1 MLIIL
6 GMDVIS
12 ITLQYWAALKAE
24 EHTMLSTQNEE
35 ESGFLPPRIWA
46 TEDESIY

>member
-6 GMDVIS
+6 GMDFIS

-35 ESGFLPPRIWA
+35 ESGLPPPQIWVS
-46 TEDESIY
+46 EDESIY